1 MTWQALQGGVLQ
13 NLVAALITFLLGL
26 GLGWLGQR
34 ILSKR
39 SARQLLSLPDGKV
52 HIVLASP
59 SYLRPGETTSTTNA
73 SVPIATIGTIF
84 AYRHI
89 VDLLRRRQPKGKDSL
104 SVYFSAEFPPALLAD
119 NLILIGFAKTN
130 LITRDV
136 TKRVPLPV
144 LVDDHIWHD
153 TITTADYAAVI
164 EAGHIT
170 EDYGA
175 LIRVVNPYNR
185 NSIVYIIAGSQTY
198 GMKAAAEFLNNRNLL
213 EITEAYVPER
223 IYSHIP
229 HFLYPLIAKN
239 GRKRHYEIIVQ
250 THVKSYFTSEATRV
264 CSYPL

>member
-1 MTWQALQGGVLQ
+1 M
-13 NLVAALITFLLGL
+13 
-26 GLGWLGQR
+26 
-34 ILSKR
+34 
-39 SARQLLSLPDGKV
+39 
-52 HIVLASP
+52 
-59 SYLRPGETTSTTNA
+59 
-73 SVPIATIGTIF
+73 
-84 AYRHI
+84 
-89 VDLLRRRQPKGKDSL
+89 
-104 SVYFSAEFPPALLAD
+104 
-119 NLILIGFAKTN
+119 
-130 LITRDV
+130 
-136 TKRVPLPV
+136 